1 MHNPGALCIASL
13 FQNLVRLFTNKTV
26 LMKVSFLS
34 VFLTIST
41 FLMAHESNS
50 QDLNTMT
57 VSIQLKNSSLKH
69 ALRKIESLTQLAF
82 TYKTNDIAAY
92 NSITFDGT
100 NIPVAK
106 LLEELLRNT
115 DLNYE
120 QVNAN
125 IIIKKIKNVPAVDAL
140 ETPPS
145 PDNLLDG
152 GIKGKITSD
161 KGVPV
166 GNASVLLLGT
176 KRGTAADAY
185 GEFNLAGVK
194 AGNYK
199 LQISAVGYTTLVR
212 DITVKDN
219 ETNDLTFQLAEDNT
233 SLNDVVVTALGIK
246 REVKTLGYASQ
257 QVNSEQLVQS
267 HQSNL
272 VNALQGKVA
281 GVTISSAGG
290 GPGQG
295 ATILIRGINSLNPN
309 KDIQPLFV
317 IDGMPVDNSTYTTGT
332 DGNRGTQ
339 MANRISDIN
348 PEDIESVNIL
358 RGGAATALYGLRGA
372 NGVVVIT
379 TKTGRAGKLVVHFN
393 SSYSIDDIDKLP
405 DLQSTYTMGFGGK
418 VTDYDSV
425 GFWPAWGPTVE
436 QARTV
441 DPNHPASLFNNWKRA
456 YNTGHQFRNSISFSG
471 GTDKATFA
479 SSLSYA
485 KQDGLIPFTYYQDIT
500 ARVNGQLKL
509 SDQFKMGTAIYYAN
523 TNGNFYDA
531 DRYNEE
537 LIYWAP
543 RYDVRDF
550 LKPDGTQKTYGETN
564 NPMYTSFTNRYVS
577 KVDHIIGNV
586 NFTYTPLKWLTAT
599 YLLGMDEY
607 GDARTATAPG
617 PSGIA
622 GEIPGA
628 DNELGF
634 IHQYQINYRQ
644 LNSNFLLTAD
654 HTWGD
659 KFQTTLRLGNDVLDR
674 KINVTSTE
682 GNNLDVYNL
691 YNLGNAKQINT
702 SQTLTNYR
710 IIGLYGDVTLGY
722 SNYLFLNVT
731 GRNDWTSA
739 LEKNNRSFFYPS
751 ASLSYIFSQ
760 HLTLPSWIGYGKLRA
775 SLAAIG
781 KDTDPYS
788 TSVVYSSGYSTV
800 SPDEP
805 LNSAVNGVI
814 GWSRDDKAG
823 ISTLKP
829 EKTQTFEIGTDLNFF
844 RDRLSFSFTWYKS
857 NSKDLII
864 PVNVTPAAGFGTITL
879 NAGEIENKGVEL
891 TLKGGAVRTKDF
903 NWDITVNFS
912 SNKNRV
918 ISIYPGLQEIVIGSQ
933 FGYSNSTVTQKYI
946 PGESVGNIY
955 GTPWT
960 RYQDDKD
967 PLRSDNSKPLLIG
980 ANGFPILTPYS
991 NQKIL
996 GNSYPKWIGSI
1007 GNSFT
1012 YKSWS
1017 LYFLWD
1023 ARQGLKKF
1031 DQFSNF
1037 LAAFGESKQTLDR
1050 NDTKVFQGV
1059 LADGTPNTKA
1069 VWLGQGVGPDGVDYG
1084 SAGYYRATYRGIAEN
1099 FVEDASWIR
1108 LRSVTLAYNI
1118 PQKILSHTFI
1128 KSINLAFTGNNL
1140 LLFTSYKGFDPE
1152 SSSTPSGNVVN
1163 GFAGFS
1169 YPALRSYI
1177 FSLNVG
1183 L

>member
-1 MHNPGALCIASL
+1 
-13 FQNLVRLFTNKTV
+13 
-26 LMKVSFLS
+26 
-34 VFLTIST
+34 
-41 FLMAHESNS
+41 
-50 QDLNTMT
+50 MT
-57 VSIQLKNSSLKH
+57 VSIQLKNSTLKS
-69 ALRKIESLTQLAF
+69 ALRKIETLTKLAF

-92 NSITFDGT
+92 NGISYIGT
-100 NIPVAK
+100 DIPVSK
-106 LLEELLRNT
+106 LLEDLLKNT

-125 IIIKKIKNVPAVDAL
+125 IIIKKIRSISSAEV
-140 ETPPS
+140 S
-145 PDNLLDG
+145 DNRVAIENIFDG
-152 GIKGKITSD
+152 GVKGKITD
-161 KGVPV
+161 EKGNAV
-166 GNASVLLLGT
+166 GNASVLLIGT
-176 KRGTAADAY
+176 KRGTAADAN
-185 GEFNLAGVK
+185 GEFNLTGVK

-199 LQISAVGYTTLVR
+199 LQISAVGFATLIT
-212 DITVKDN
+212 DINIKDN
-219 ETNDLTFQLAEDNT
+219 ETANLNFQLKVDNT

-257 QVNSEQLVQS
+257 QINSDQIVQS
-267 HQSNL
+267 HQSSII
-272 VNALQGKVA
+272 NALQGKVA

-295 ATILIRGINSLNPN
+295 ASILIRGINSLNPD
-309 KDIQPLFV
+309 KDNQPLFV

-348 PEDIESVNIL
+348 PADIENVNIL

-379 TKTGRAGKLVVHFN
+379 TKSGRAGKLQVHFG
-393 SSYSIDDIDKLP
+393 SSYSVDDIDKLP
-405 DLQSTYTMGFGGK
+405 ELQSTYTMGFGGK
-418 VTDYDSV
+418 LSDYDSV
-425 GFWPAWGPTVE
+425 GFWPAWGPTVAE
-436 QARTV
+436 ARTV
-441 DPNHPASLFNNWKRA
+441 DPGHPASLYNNWKRA
-456 YNTGHQFRNSISFSG
+456 YNTGHQFKNTISFSG
-471 GTDKATFA
+471 GSDNATFA
-479 SSLSYA
+479 SSLSYS
-485 KQDGLIPFTYYQDIT
+485 KQNGLIPFTYYQDIT
-500 ARVNGQLKL
+500 ARVNGQLKF
-509 SDQFKMGTAIYYAN
+509 SDQFKMGTSIYYAN

-577 KVDHIIGNV
+577 KVDHVIGNV
-586 NFTYTPLKWLTAT
+586 NFTYSPLKWFTAT

-628 DNELGF
+628 DNLLGF

-644 LNSNFLLTAD
+644 LNSNLLLTFD
-654 HTWGD
+654 HTWAG
-659 KFQTTLRLGNDVLDR
+659 KFQTTLRVGNDVLDR
-674 KINVTSTE
+674 KTNITSTE

-691 YNLGNAKQINT
+691 FNLGNAKQVST
-702 SQTLTNYR
+702 TQYLQNYR
-710 IIGLYGDVTLGY
+710 IIGAYGDLTLGY
-722 SNYLFLNVT
+722 SNFLFLTVT
-731 GRNDWTSA
+731 GRNDWTSS
-739 LEKNNRSFFYPS
+739 LEKDNRSFFYPS
-751 ASLSYIFSQ
+751 TSLSYIFSQ
-760 HLTLPSWIGYGKLRA
+760 HLTMPSWLSYGKLRA
-775 SLAAIG
+775 SLASIG
-781 KDTDPYS
+781 KDALPYS
-788 TSVVYSSGYSTV
+788 TSIVYSSGYSV
-800 SPDEP
+800 AYPDQP
-805 LNSAVNGVI
+805 FNQPINGVI
-814 GWSRDDKAG
+814 GWSRNDNAG
-823 ISTLKP
+823 LSTLKP
-829 EKTQTFEIGTDLNFF
+829 EKTTTFEIGTDLNFF
-844 RDRLSFSFTWYKS
+844 KDRLSFNFTWYKS
-857 NSKDLII
+857 NSRDLII
-864 PVNVTPAAGFGTITL
+864 PVTVTPTSGFTGITL
-879 NAGEIENKGVEL
+879 NAGEIQNTGVEF
-891 TLKGGAVRTKDF
+891 TLKGAAVKSKDF
-903 NWDITVNFS
+903 NWDIIVNFS
-912 SNKNRV
+912 ANKNKV

-960 RYQDDKD
+960 RYGDDKD
-967 PLRSDNSKPLLIG
+967 PLRSDKSKPLLIG
-980 ANGFPILTPYS
+980 ADGFPILTPYS

-1007 GNSFT
+1007 GNSFS
-1012 YKSWS
+1012 YKNWS

-1023 ARQGLKKF
+1023 TRQGLKKF

-1037 LAAFGESKQTLDR
+1037 LAAFGESKMTLNR

-1059 LADGTPNTKA
+1059 LADGTANTKA
-1069 VWLGQGVGPDGVDYG
+1069 VWLGQGVGPDGHDYG
-1084 SAGYYRATYRGIAEN
+1084 SAGYYRARYRGIAEN

-1108 LRSVTLAYNI
+1108 LRSVTLSYNI
-1118 PQKILSHTFI
+1118 PQKVLSHTFI
-1128 KSINLAFTGNNL
+1128 RSLNLSFTGNNL
-1140 LLFTSYKGFDPE
+1140 LLFTDYKGFDPE
-1152 SSSTPSGNVVN
+1152 SSSTPAGSSVN

-1183 L
+1183 F